1 MARDNNLK
9 KKVAN
14 SLTWVGSVNFA
25 SQLVS
30 WGMTILVVRQLSPN
44 DYGLMAMA
52 MVFLGFLVMIGDFG
66 LFGSIVQKKEIT
78 VGQLQ
83 EIFGFILVV
92 GACFFLISFFGAR
105 LVSAFY
111 SEIRIIPILR
121 TLSVVFFL
129 IPFYIIPH
137 SLLLRDMNF
146 RKTSIIEM
154 CCSLIAAT
162 TALILALMGY
172 GIWSLVYSALSH
184 FGARTICY
192 LGTSKT
198 FYRPIFAFKEIKSI
212 LSFSGFFT
220 ASTVL
225 RYFFFKADLIVGGKA
240 LGAGPLGVY
249 TVANQLAFT
258 PLEKISGII
267 PQVAFPAFSKLQ
279 DNAGAFATN
288 YLKGLKFLNLIVFP
302 GYVSLIMLAPDI
314 VHVLLG
320 AKWQNIVEP
329 MRILCLIMPLR
340 AIDVLF
346 IPAMNG
352 LGKSHINALTSG
364 VSLFVMIC
372 SFLIGLRWGYIGL
385 CWAWV
390 SGFTV
395 IYLFMVYISLKYL
408 EVTFRSFIHSYTTA
422 AISSCAIIV
431 IYLILFSSLN
441 GMLHP
446 LTKVVAVLAASFCV
460 YLFMIY
466 LIDKPIFQE
475 LRSIALRD
483 SKA

>member
-30 WGMTILVVRQLSPN
+30 WGMTILVVRQLTPN

-52 MVFLGFLVMIGDFG
+52 MLFLGLLFMIGDLG

-78 VGQLQ
+78 QGQLQ
-83 EIFGFILVV
+83 EIFGFMLVA
-92 GACFFLISFFGAR
+92 GACFFLIAFFGAPV
-105 LVSAFY
+105 VSTFY
-111 SEIRIIPILR
+111 SEGRIIPILR
-121 TLSVVFFL
+121 TLSIVFFL

-154 CCSLIAAT
+154 CCNLVAGTTSLFF
-162 TALILALMGY
+162 ALMGY
-172 GIWSLVYSALSH
+172 GVWALVYSALSL
-184 FGARTICY
+184 FVARTICF
-192 LGTSKT
+192 LSTSKT
-198 FYRPIFAFKEIKSI
+198 FYKPIFGFKEIKNM

-225 RYFFFKADLIVGGKA
+225 RYFFFKSDLIVGGKV

-279 DNAGAFATN
+279 DNASAFAAN

-320 AKWQNIVEP
+320 AKWQSIVEP
-329 MRILCLIMPLR
+329 MRILCLIMPFR

-352 LGKSHINALTSG
+352 LGKSHINTLTSAL
-364 VSLFVMIC
+364 SLFVMIC

-390 SGFTV
+390 VGFTI
-395 IYLFMVYISLKYL
+395 IYVFMVYINLKHL
-408 EVTFRSFIHSYTTA
+408 EVSFRSFIHSYTTA
-422 AISSCAIIV
+422 AISSCAIL
-431 IYLILFSSLN
+431 LISLVLLN
-441 GMLHP
+441 RVTGMLHP
-446 LTKVVAVLAASFCV
+446 LAKIIAVLAASFCV

-475 LRSIALRD
+475 LRSIASRD
-483 SKA
+483 SRA